1 MVTKRIIG
9 TLLTLATGIFGIL
22 ITDPAKA
29 QAVTAQEAAPKADSV
44 AAQPAAA
51 PIVKAAEVQTYQPAD
66 LAKYVTAA
74 FTPTQVGW
82 DHAKL
87 L

>member
-1 MVTKRIIG
+1 MDTTPLDGYKKIIG

-44 AAQPAAA
+44 AAQS
-51 PIVKAAEVQTYQPAD
+51 AD

-82 DHAKL
+82 DYAKL